1 MRVRVLSLMSPYPE
15 GRLHD
20 ARGRRQHA
28 GKTHRM
34 GPGSSWPRALAENP
48 YERPERG
55 ADVRANPVRF
65 FGAQPHEFKREDALV
80 FPSVRPPSRHSNRQ
94 CDENCTGLAQ
104 IAILGPNTF
113 TEKSIRAL
121 KLAHDFG
128 QPCTIFVCPVLGC
141 CAGAMC
147 RRNGL
152 NAPPWPQYKYHS
164 VAQITG
170 GVRRVLVL
178 EYWQGDENCCNHRC
192 ELVRPARLDEDLLPF
207 CLPHS
212 CLYGESL

>member
-65 FGAQPHEFKREDALV
+65 FGAQPHEFRRGDALV
-80 FPSVRPPSRHSNRQ
+80 FPSVRPPSRHSNRR

-113 TEKSIRAL
+113 NERIDQSPKGGPQ
-121 KLAHDFG
+121 F
-128 QPCTIFVCPVLGC
+128 
-141 CAGAMC
+141 
-147 RRNGL
+147 
-152 NAPPWPQYKYHS
+152 WPTLYNFF
-164 VAQITG
+164 
-170 GVRRVLVL
+170 L
-178 EYWQGDENCCNHRC
+178 
-192 ELVRPARLDEDLLPF
+192 
-207 CLPHS
+207 S
-212 CLYGESL
+212 CLGVLKWIIIQNGFS